1 LFDSIDRNKD
11 GLVSSEEWGNAVGH
25 YKDLP
30 ALMKFFGGHTVAEV
44 GCAFAAIDVDDS
56 KDLTWEEFIAAAK
69 SFSKDGTPLAQTV
82 DPRDNPLW
90 KIFTQLDTDGSGNLD
105 KDEITAGLNAL
116 GMDTGAVRY
125 WACLVRVVAHS
136 FTCRCVLCVCA
147 GCRLYAGRIV
157 CGYGASLGYGVCHTC
172 SYLRGVCDLAFTGSP
187 TMISLLGKGRR
198 LYTRTK
204 HTCLIMVH
212 RSITPFI
219 HAFTPFF
226 RTATSLTHNIAPLL
240 PIGMLT
246 DVTYRLA
253 DTDAMP
259 SMPSTT

>member
-1 LFDSIDRNKD
+1 
-11 GLVSSEEWGNAVGH
+11 
-25 YKDLP
+25 
-30 ALMKFFGGHTVAEV
+30 
-44 GCAFAAIDVDDS
+44 
-56 KDLTWEEFIAAAK
+56 
-69 SFSKDGTPLAQTV
+69 
-82 DPRDNPLW
+82 
-90 KIFTQLDTDGSGNLD
+90 
-105 KDEITAGLNAL
+105 
-116 GMDTGAVRY
+116 
-125 WACLVRVVAHS
+125 
-136 FTCRCVLCVCA
+136 
-147 GCRLYAGRIV
+147 
-157 CGYGASLGYGVCHTC
+157 
-172 SYLRGVCDLAFTGSP
+172 
-187 TMISLLGKGRR
+187 MISLLGKGRR

>member
-1 LFDSIDRNKD
+1 MHVNADVNARRQRIHTDTALTTFIPTPNLPRPSSHRLSHFLFHPHPPPSSHHSFQLFDSIDRNKD

-44 GCAFAAIDVDDS
+44 GCAFAVIDVDDS
-56 KDLTWEEFIAAAK
+56 KDLTWEEFIAAAT

-125 WACLVRVVAHS
+125 WACL
-136 FTCRCVLCVCA
+136 CVLCRIHSPVNACCVCA
-147 GCRLYAGRIV
+147 GRRPYCVRLWGE
-157 CGYGASLGYGVCHTC
+157 
-172 SYLRGVCDLAFTGSP
+172 
-187 TMISLLGKGRR
+187 
-198 LYTRTK
+198 
-204 HTCLIMVH
+204 
-212 RSITPFI
+212 
-219 HAFTPFF
+219 F
-226 RTATSLTHNIAPLL
+226 RVWSVLH
-240 PIGMLT
+240 
-246 DVTYRLA
+246 V
-253 DTDAMP
+253 
-259 SMPSTT
+259 